1 MSPDSTLVLAA
12 LGGILLLLYLVM
24 RLRLHAFV
32 ALLVVSLGVGLA
44 TGMQPDA
51 IIDSVTNGMGNT
63 LGFVATVVGLGAM
76 FGKMLEVSGGVDRM
90 ANTLLGR
97 FGTSRSQ
104 WALALT
110 GFLVAIPVFLD
121 VAFIILVPLVYA
133 LARRSGRS
141 LLYYGIPLLAGLAVT
156 HSFIPP
162 TPGPIAVAKLIGADL
177 GYVILFGAL
186 CGLPAMIVAGPIFG
200 RFIAARIDARI
211 PDYMENTGSVMSD
224 EEVNQRAPGF
234 GLILSIV
241 LLPLALIVLNTVS
254 GFLFGDDSPLVG
266 WLGFLGHPFVALSLA
281 TLMAFTLLGTRRG
294 MTREQVMEVATKALE
309 PAGIIILVTGAGGI
323 FKQMLIDSG
332 VGDVLGNLM
341 ADSNLPPI
349 LLAFLIATAVRVI
362 QGSATVAMI
371 TAAGLMAPVIDT
383 LALSGPVLG
392 LVVIAIASGATVLS
406 HVNDSGFWL
415 VSRYFGLTEKET
427 LKSWT
432 VMETLI
438 GVIGVCMALLIGLFI

>member
-90 ANTLLGR
+90 ATLLGR

-309 PAGIIILVTGAGGI
+309 PAGIIILVTGAGGV

>member
-76 FGKMLEVSGGVDRM
+76 FGKMLEVSGGVDHM

-309 PAGIIILVTGAGGI
+309 PAGIIILVTGAGGV

>member
-211 PDYMENTGSVMSD
+211 PDYMENTGGVMSD

-309 PAGIIILVTGAGGI
+309 PAGIIILVTGAGGV

>member
-211 PDYMENTGSVMSD
+211 PDYMGNTGSVMSD

-309 PAGIIILVTGAGGI
+309 PAGIIILVTGAGGV

-438 GVIGVCMALLIGLFI
+438 GVIGVCMALLIGLFL